1 MICAIELMIVI
12 IATTTSCVDLKI
24 NTFACRERE
33 GEEKQRDSERV
44 VHHFLSH
51 PLLHILRLVAAVV
64 GRIIPHQSIIY
75 HNSYCIEPAA
85 SQFQSQRERFLFTNC
100 SEREERERESR
111 DFHIKF

>member
-75 HNSYCIEPAA
+75 YVFKLRHSFRV
-85 SQFQSQRERFLFTNC
+85 FQREQERFLFTNC
-100 SEREERERESR
+100 SEREERERER
-111 DFHIKF
+111 VEIFI